1 MARRIGWRE
10 GGEAMEQEEQAAKT
24 AVGEGGQTPAEADRC
39 RKTMG
44 RVRQDTG
51 FAVLFT
57 AMGAMMALVLMDVF
71 FTLRSEL
78 VSNAFEAFKL
88 IAVTV
93 LGYIFGA
100 NQPRNKDE

>member
-1 MARRIGWRE
+1 MNERE
-10 GGEAMEQEEQAAKT
+10 QTSKGAVDGDGQA
-24 AVGEGGQTPAEADRC
+24 PAEAVRR

-100 NQPRNKDE
+100 NQTRSKDE